1 MWSSRLFWK
10 FLAGFVG
17 LTGLS
22 ALIFGVLITDLQEDE
37 MRRQFSE
44 HLRVDAVLLSQVV
57 ASSLDDLSPQDF
69 QEIIM
74 NLGEETGCRLTV
86 ISLDGR
92 VLADSMKKSLDQI
105 RQMDN
110 HNSRPE
116 LIEAGQRGVGF
127 SERYSETFG
136 ESYIYRAVRVARG
149 QKPIALARVSLPV
162 RQFEKRYE
170 RIRQLVWFFAAMVTV
185 VAIVLGYALVARI
198 IQPLTQL
205 TSAAERI
212 AAGDRHQPISVS
224 NRDEI
229 GILAASFNRMSNT
242 LTERIDELR
251 ERGDQLAAVLGGM
264 DEGVI
269 ALDDQSRILLANDL
283 AGKLFEFDASV
294 AQGRSLLST
303 IRDETLREAI
313 GKAFADR
320 SSVIVEIELRGQR
333 SGTLSVNVS
342 PLPGEPCPGVILV
355 IDDLTELRRLESLR
369 QDFVANVSH
378 ELKTPLSSIKAY
390 AETLRNGAINDCDHN
405 LLFVQ
410 RIEDQAN
417 RLYQLILD
425 LLSLARIE
433 SGQETYEMHNVVVQ
447 PIVAACLER
456 HQAAANAR
464 SIKLIAEE
472 PDSAVVLRTDDEAL
486 LQILDNLVTNAIKYT
501 PAEGKVVIRWCQEGQ
516 MGLIEVADTGIGI
529 ALEDQSRLFERFFR
543 VDKARSRELG
553 GTGLGL
559 SIVKH
564 LVQFF
569 GGNVGVESQ
578 SEQGSTFWVR
588 LPLG

>member
-10 FLAGFVG
+10 FLSGFVG
-17 LTGLS
+17 LIGLS
-22 ALIFGVLITDLQEDE
+22 ALIFGVLITDLQEGE

-44 HLRVDAVLLSQVV
+44 HLRVNAVLLSQVV
-57 ASSLDDLSPQDF
+57 ASSMDHNTPEQF
-69 QEIIM
+69 QEM
-74 NLGEETGCRLTV
+74 VESLGTRTDCRLTV

-92 VLADSMKKSLDQI
+92 VLADSMQSSVQQVN
-105 RQMDN
+105 QMDDHRN
-110 HNSRPE
+110 RPE
-116 LIEAGQRGVGF
+116 LIEAGRQGVGF
-127 SERYSETFG
+127 SERFSATFG
-136 ESYIYRAVRVARG
+136 ESYIYRAVRVDRD
-149 QKPIALARVSLPV
+149 QEPIALARVSLPV
-162 RQFEKRYE
+162 RQFEERYE
-170 RIRQLVWFFAAMVTV
+170 RIRQLVWFFAAMVICF
-185 VAIVLGYALVARI
+185 AIGVGYVLVARI

-251 ERGDQLAAVLGGM
+251 ERRDQLAAVLGGM

-269 ALDDQSRILLANDL
+269 ALDDQTRILFANDL
-283 AGKLFEFDASV
+283 AGQLFEFEAST
-294 AQGRSLLST
+294 AQGLLFLST
-303 IRDETLREAI
+303 IRDEMLREAVE
-313 GKAFADR
+313 KAFAER
-320 SSVIVEIELRGQR
+320 SSVIVEIELRGHR
-333 SGTLSVNVS
+333 NGILSVHIS
-342 PLPGEPCPGVILV
+342 PLPGEPCPGVIMV

-390 AETLRNGAINDCDHN
+390 AETLRNGAIDDRDHN
-405 LLFVQ
+405 VLFVQ
-410 RIEDQAN
+410 RIEDQAD

-425 LLSLARIE
+425 LLSLTRIE
-433 SGQETYEMHNVVVQ
+433 SGQETYEMHNVVVR
-447 PIVAACLER
+447 PIVEACLER
-456 HQAAANAR
+456 HQAAANAK
-464 SIKLIAEE
+464 SIQLIAENS
-472 PDSAVVLRTDDEAL
+472 DSSVALRTDDEAL

-501 PAEGKVVIRWCQEGQ
+501 PADGRVVIRWGQDNQ
-516 MGLIEVADTGIGI
+516 MGLIEVSDTGIGI
-529 ALEDQSRLFERFFR
+529 ATENQDRLFERFYR

-578 SEQGSTFWVR
+578 PGKGSTFWVR